1 MTAPNAHKG
10 KNMNDNEIKAA
21 LEAAKELLDK
31 VYYHYEASGE
41 NPWRKNT
48 LTTIDLL
55 LIELMEGE

>member
-1 MTAPNAHKG
+1 MEA
-10 KNMNDNEIKAA
+10 NEIKAT

-41 NPWRKNT
+41 KPWRKNS

-55 LIELMEGE
+55 LIELIEGE

>member
-1 MTAPNAHKG
+1 
-10 KNMNDNEIKAA
+10 MNNEEIKAK
-21 LEAAKELLDK
+21 LEAAKELLDS

-41 NPWRKNT
+41 MPWRKNT